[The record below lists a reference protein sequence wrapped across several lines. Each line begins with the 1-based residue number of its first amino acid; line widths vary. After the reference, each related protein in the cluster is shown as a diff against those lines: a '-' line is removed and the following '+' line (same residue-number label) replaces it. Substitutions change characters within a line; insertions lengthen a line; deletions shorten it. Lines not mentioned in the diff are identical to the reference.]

1 MSKNNQSSL
10 GDAIDAYLR
19 KNGLHERVKVE
30 GVIAEWGRIMG
41 TAIAENTEKVW
52 YKDRILYIQI
62 GNPVWKNELSLAKTK
77 IKDIVNREIGEQ
89 IVQEVKIV

>member
-1 MSKNNQSSL
+1 MSNHNQSSL

-19 KNGLHERVKVE
+19 KNGLNERVKVE

-52 YKDRILYIQI
+52 YKDHILYLQI
-62 GNPVWKNELSLAKTK
+62 SNPVWKNELGFAKTK
-77 IKDIVNREIGEQ
+77 IKDIVNREMGEP
-89 IVQEVKIV
+89 IVHEVKIV